1 MCFNVSQR
9 FVKEKDGY
17 KLTLEELFSIVVF
30 LMNQSFGLH
39 LEESF

>member
-17 KLTLEELFSIVVF
+17 KLTLKELFSIVV
-30 LMNQSFGLH
+30 SI
-39 LEESF
+39 

>member
-17 KLTLEELFSIVVF
+17 KLTLKELFSIVVSIWISRLGF
-30 LMNQSFGLH
+30 I
-39 LEESF
+39 